1 MTGQE
6 SMTPPAWQRFS
17 RLRLAQTRWHC
28 LPEQLPELELP
39 RFERQVLR
47 QLALEQAVAAAA
59 RQQSLTATSA
69 QLQQVAQ
76 QLAQELVSAGFSADE
91 QQAIVLHHSLMEL
104 QLASVGAQAGEPQPA
119 EIRRWYR
126 QHADRFCRPEQRLT
140 RHLLLTVDGN
150 RPAVDQLMAGVLR
163 QLRTGPDGFASLAQ
177 RHSHCPT
184 ALDGGLMGW
193 VSRGLLFPA
202 LEHCLF
208 TLAAGELSEPVETE
222 LGLHL
227 LRCEAIRPAVPLPEA
242 EALAKAGD
250 YLRLQRQ
257 RQQQRQWLQTLLPS

>member
-1 MTGQE
+1 MTGRE

-28 LPEQLPELELP
+28 LPEQLPEPELP
-39 RFERQVLR
+39 RFERQLLR
-47 QLALEQAVAAAA
+47 QLALEQAVTAAA
-59 RQQSLTATSA
+59 RQQSLTVTSA

-76 QLAQELVSAGFSADE
+76 QLAEELTCAGFSADE
-91 QQAIVLHHSLMEL
+91 QRDIVWHHALMEL
-104 QLASVGAQAGEPQPA
+104 QLASVGAQADEPQPA
-119 EIRRWYR
+119 EVRRWYR
-126 QHADRFCRPEQRLT
+126 QHADRFRRPEQRLT

-150 RPAVDQLMAGVLR
+150 RPAVDQQVAGMLR
-163 QLRTGPDGFASLAQ
+163 QLRADPDGFASLAQ

-184 ALDGGLMGW
+184 ALEGGLMGW

-208 TLAAGELSEPVETE
+208 ALAAGELSEPVETE

-227 LRCEAIRPAVPLPEA
+227 LRCEAIRPAAPLPEA
-242 EALAKAGD
+242 EALVKAGD

-257 RQQQRQWLQTLLPS
+257 HQQQRQWLQTLLPS